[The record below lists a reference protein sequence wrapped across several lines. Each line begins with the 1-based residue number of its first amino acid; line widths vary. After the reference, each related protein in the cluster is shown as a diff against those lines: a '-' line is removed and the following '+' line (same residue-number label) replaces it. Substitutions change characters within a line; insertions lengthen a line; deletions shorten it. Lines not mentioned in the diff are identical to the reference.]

1 MALFCRN
8 LCDKPFVMFNII
20 RLRQTSS
27 TNNYLRELLVS
38 SREQLSEGMVV
49 SADYQT
55 KGRGQVGN
63 AWESEDGKNL
73 LFSMVLFPTSIE
85 ANQQFVL
92 SKMVSLA
99 VADVLKEE
107 TDDIFI
113 KWPNDIYWR
122 DKKIGGILIENDLC
136 GSNIQYC
143 VIGIGLNV
151 NQDVFVSNAPNPVS
165 LKQITGR
172 SFDREELLKRLV
184 KRIYMLYIKLLREEL
199 NCFDENYKMLLYRH
213 DGLFEY
219 KTEKEHF
226 KASIIDVLPSGHLV
240 LQTDAGKQRTFAF
253 KEVSIVL

>member
-1 MALFCRN
+1 
-8 LCDKPFVMFNII
+8 MFNII
-20 RLRQTSS
+20 RLRETVS

-63 AWESEDGKNL
+63 VWESEDGKNL
-73 LFSMVLFPTSIE
+73 LFSMLLFPSSIE

-99 VADVLKEE
+99 VAGVLKEE
-107 TDDIFI
+107 IDDVFI

-122 DKKIGGILIENDLC
+122 DKKIAGILIENDLC

-151 NQDVFVSNAPNPVS
+151 NQESFVSNAPNPVS
-165 LKQITGR
+165 LKQITGKTY
-172 SFDREELLKRLV
+172 DREDLLKRIV
-184 KRIYMLYIKLLREEL
+184 KSIYMLYIQLLREEL
-199 NCFDENYKMLLYRH
+199 NCFDEDYKTALYRH
-213 DGLFEY
+213 DGLHEY
-219 KTEKEHF
+219 RANDEVF
-226 KASIIDVLPSGHLV
+226 KARIQDILPSGHLV
-240 LQTDAGKQRTFAF
+240 LQTEKGTQRTFAF

>member
-1 MALFCRN
+1 
-8 LCDKPFVMFNII
+8 MFNII
-20 RLRQTSS
+20 RLRETVS

-63 AWESEDGKNL
+63 VWESEDGKNL
-73 LFSMVLFPTSIE
+73 LFSMLLFPSSIE

-99 VADVLKEE
+99 VAGVLKEE
-107 TDDIFI
+107 IDDVFI

-122 DKKIGGILIENDLC
+122 DKKIAGILIENDLC

-151 NQDVFVSNAPNPVS
+151 NQESFASNAPNPVS
-165 LKQITGR
+165 LKQITGKTY
-172 SFDREELLKRLV
+172 DREDLLKRIV
-184 KRIYMLYIKLLREEL
+184 KRIYMLYIQLLREEL
-199 NCFDENYKMLLYRH
+199 NCFDEDYKTALYRH
-213 DGLFEY
+213 DGFHEY
-219 KTEKEHF
+219 RANDENF
-226 KASIIDVLPSGHLV
+226 KASIVDILPSGHLV
-240 LQTDAGKQRTFAF
+240 LQTEKGTQRTFAF

>member
-1 MALFCRN
+1 
-8 LCDKPFVMFNII
+8 MFNII
-20 RLRQTSS
+20 RLRETVS

-63 AWESEDGKNL
+63 VWESEDGKNL
-73 LFSMVLFPTSIE
+73 LFSMLLFPSSIE

-99 VADVLKEE
+99 VAGVLKEE
-107 TDDIFI
+107 IDDVFI

-122 DKKIGGILIENDLC
+122 NKKIVGILIENDLC
-136 GSNIQYC
+136 GSNIQYS

-151 NQDVFVSNAPNPVS
+151 NQESFVSNAPNPVS
-165 LKQITGR
+165 LRQITGKTY
-172 SFDREELLKRLV
+172 DREDLLKRIV
-184 KRIYMLYIKLLREEL
+184 KRIYMLYIQLLREEL
-199 NCFDENYKMLLYRH
+199 NCFDEDYKNALYRH
-213 DGLFEY
+213 DGMYEY
-219 KTEKEHF
+219 RANDENF
-226 KASIIDVLPSGHLV
+226 KASIVDILPSGHLV
-240 LQTDAGKQRTFAF
+240 LQTETGTQRTFAF

>member
-1 MALFCRN
+1 
-8 LCDKPFVMFNII
+8 MFNII
-20 RLRQTSS
+20 RLRETVS
-27 TNNYLRELLVS
+27 TNNYLRELLAS

-63 AWESEDGKNL
+63 VWESEDGKNI
-73 LFSMVLFPTSIE
+73 LFSMLLFPSSIE

-99 VADVLKEE
+99 VAGVLKEE
-107 TDDIFI
+107 IDDVFI

-122 DKKIGGILIENDLC
+122 NKKIAGILIENDLC

-151 NQDVFVSNAPNPVS
+151 NQESFVSNAPNPVS
-165 LKQITGR
+165 LMQITGKTY
-172 SFDREELLKRLV
+172 DREELLKRIV
-184 KRIYMLYIKLLREEL
+184 KRIYVLYIKLLREEL
-199 NCFDENYKMLLYRH
+199 NCFDEDYKNALYRH
-213 DGLFEY
+213 DGLYEY
-219 KTEKEHF
+219 RANDEIF
-226 KASIIDVLPSGHLV
+226 KASIVDILPSGHLV
-240 LQTDAGKQRTFAF
+240 LQTEKGTQRTFAF